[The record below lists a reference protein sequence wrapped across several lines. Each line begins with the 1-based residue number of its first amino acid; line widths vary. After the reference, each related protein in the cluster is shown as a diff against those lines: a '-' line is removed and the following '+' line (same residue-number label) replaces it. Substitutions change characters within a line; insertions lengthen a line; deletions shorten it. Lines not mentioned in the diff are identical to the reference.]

1 VAAAAGNNGDSPM
14 IAVDRKTIPDEI
26 LKDSVLVHV
35 AAAYSSVSKQL
46 ERRTGC
52 SQTRGFILSTL
63 RGGAERN
70 QNQIAT
76 LLGFDRTV
84 VHRSI
89 GTMLKEGLVSKKKAG
104 TGRAF
109 AIRLTP
115 KGEKYREFLIKERR
129 VAEEKLRGVL
139 NAEERTTLIRLLGI
153 VAEFEI

>member
-1 VAAAAGNNGDSPM
+1 M
-14 IAVDRKTIPDEI
+14 IAVDKKTIPDEI
-26 LKDSVLVHV
+26 LKDSVLVHI
-35 AAAYSSVSKQL
+35 AAAYFSVSKQL

-76 LLGFDRTV
+76 MLGFDRTV

-89 GTMLKEGLVSKKKAG
+89 GTMLKEGLVSKKKAKA
-104 TGRAF
+104 GRAF
-109 AIRLTP
+109 VIRLTP
-115 KGEKYREFLIKERR
+115 KGEKYREFLIQERR
-129 VAEEKLRGVL
+129 AAEEKLRSVL

-153 VAEFEI
+153 VAEVEI

>member
-1 VAAAAGNNGDSPM
+1 M
-14 IAVDRKTIPDEI
+14 IVVDKKMIPDEI

-35 AAAYSSVSKQL
+35 AAAYFSVSKQL

-104 TGRAF
+104 SGRALV
-109 AIRLTP
+109 IRLTP

-129 VAEEKLRGVL
+129 AAEEKLRDVL

-153 VAEFEI
+153 VAEVEI

>member
-14 IAVDRKTIPDEI
+14 IAVDRKMIPDEI
-26 LKDSVLVHV
+26 LKDSVLVHI
-35 AAAYSSVSKQL
+35 AAAYFSVSKQL

-89 GTMLKEGLVSKKKAG
+89 GTMLREGLVSKKKAG
-104 TGRAF
+104 SGRALI
-109 AIRLTP
+109 IRLTP

-129 VAEEKLRGVL
+129 AAEEKLRGIL
-139 NAEERTTLIRLLGI
+139 NAEERAALIRLLGI

>member
-1 VAAAAGNNGDSPM
+1 MAAAAGNNGDSPM
-14 IAVDRKTIPDEI
+14 IAVDRRMIPGEI
-26 LKDSVLVHV
+26 LTDSVLVHI
-35 AAAYSSVSKQL
+35 AAAYFSVSKEL

-89 GTMLKEGLVSKKKAG
+89 GTMLKEGLVSKKKAES
-104 TGRAF
+104 GRAF

-115 KGEKYREFLIKERR
+115 KGEKYRDFLVKERR
-129 VAEEKLRGVL
+129 AAEEKLRGVL
-139 NAEERTTLIRLLGI
+139 NAEERTTLIRLLGT
-153 VAEFEI
+153 VAEFQL

>member
-1 VAAAAGNNGDSPM
+1 M
-14 IAVDRKTIPDEI
+14 IAVDKKMIPDEI
-26 LKDSVLVHV
+26 LKDSVLVHL
-35 AAAYSSVSKQL
+35 AAAYFSVSKQL

-104 TGRAF
+104 SRRSF
-109 AIRLTP
+109 VIRLTP

-129 VAEEKLRGVL
+129 AAEEKLRSVL
-139 NAEERTTLIRLLGI
+139 NAEERTMLIRLLGI

>member
-1 VAAAAGNNGDSPM
+1 M
-14 IAVDRKTIPDEI
+14 IAIEKKMIPDEI
-26 LKDSVLVHV
+26 MKDSVLVNL
-35 AAAYSSVSKQL
+35 AAAYFSVSKQL
-46 ERRTGC
+46 ERRTKC
-52 SQTRGFILSTL
+52 TQTRGFILSTL

-104 TGRAF
+104 SGRAMVV
-109 AIRLTP
+109 RLTP
-115 KGEKYREFLIKERR
+115 KGEKYREFLVKERR
-129 VAEEKLRGVL
+129 GAEEKLRGGM

>member
-1 VAAAAGNNGDSPM
+1 M
-14 IAVDRKTIPDEI
+14 IGIDQKMIPGQI

-35 AAAYSSVSKQL
+35 AAAYFSVSKQL

-63 RGGAERN
+63 RGGTERN

-104 TGRAF
+104 SGRAF
-109 AIRLTP
+109 VIRLTP

-129 VAEEKLRGVL
+129 AAEEKLSSVL
-139 NAEERTTLIRLLGI
+139 NTEERTTLLRLLGI
-153 VAEFEI
+153 VAEFQL

>member
-1 VAAAAGNNGDSPM
+1 M
-14 IAVDRKTIPDEI
+14 ITIDKKMIPDEI
-26 LKDSVLVHV
+26 LKDSVLVHL
-35 AAAYSSVSKQL
+35 AAAYFSVSKQL

-63 RGGAERN
+63 RGGAKRN

-76 LLGFDRTV
+76 MLGFDRTV

-89 GTMLKEGLVSKKKAG
+89 GTMRKEGLVSKKKAVS
-104 TGRAF
+104 GRTF
-109 AIRLTP
+109 VIRLTP

-129 VAEEKLRGVL
+129 AAEERLRGVL
-139 NAEERTTLIRLLGI
+139 NAEERTMLIRLLGI

>member
-1 VAAAAGNNGDSPM
+1 M
-14 IAVDRKTIPDEI
+14 IAVDRKMIPDEI
-26 LKDSVLVHV
+26 LKDSVLVHL
-35 AAAYSSVSKQL
+35 AAAYFSVSKQL

-76 LLGFDRTV
+76 LLAFDRTV

-104 TGRAF
+104 AGRTSV
-109 AIRLTP
+109 IRLTP

-129 VAEEKLRGVL
+129 AAEEKLRGVL
-139 NAEERTTLIRLLGI
+139 NADKRTALIRLLGI
-153 VAEFEI
+153 VAEFQL

>member
-1 VAAAAGNNGDSPM
+1 M
-14 IAVDRKTIPDEI
+14 IAVEKKMIPDEN
-26 LKDSVLVHV
+26 LKDSVLVNL
-35 AAAYSSVSKQL
+35 AAAYFSVSKQL

-89 GTMLKEGLVSKKKAG
+89 GTMLKEGLVTKKKAG
-104 TGRAF
+104 AGRAF
-109 AIRLTP
+109 VIRLTP

-129 VAEEKLRGVL
+129 GAEEKLGRIL
-139 NAEERTTLIRLLGI
+139 HAKERTTLIRLLRS
-153 VAEFEI
+153 VAEVQI

>member
-1 VAAAAGNNGDSPM
+1 MATAAGIDGDGSM

-26 LKDSVLVHV
+26 LKDSVLVHL
-35 AAAYSSVSKQL
+35 AAAYFSVSKQL

-104 TGRAF
+104 TGRTF
-109 AIRLTP
+109 VIRLTP

-129 VAEEKLRGVL
+129 AAEEGLRRIL
-139 NAEERTTLIRLLGI
+139 SAEERAALIRLLGV